1 MQLFYNPNIDET
13 TESFSFD
20 KEESKHII
28 KVLRKKDTD
37 ILFVTNGLG
46 LLLKTE
52 ITLASDNKCTVKTLA
67 TEQAET
73 SKYHLHLAV
82 APTKMNDRYE
92 WFLEKATEIGVHEI
106 TPIICDRS
114 ERKAVNQERFEK
126 ILLTAMKQSNVCF
139 LPKLNEAITFKE
151 FIKHKNDGLQL
162 IAHCEETNKK
172 SLKSVLKANENV
184 TLLIGPEGDFS
195 EKEIA
200 LAIENNFVAVSL
212 GNTRLRTET
221 AAIVACHSV
230 VFLNESPLTPTRATA
245 NWRSKGGITE

>member
-13 TESFSFD
+13 TENFSFD
-20 KEESKHII
+20 KEESRHII

-37 ILFVTNGLG
+37 ILFVTNGVG
-46 LLLKTE
+46 LLFKTE
-52 ITLASDNKCTVKTLA
+52 ITLASDNKCTVKILSFEKA
-67 TEQAET
+67 KP
-73 SKYHLHLAV
+73 SKFHLHLAV

-92 WFLEKATEIGVHEI
+92 WFLEKATEIGIHEI

-114 ERKAVNQERFEK
+114 ERKVVNKERYDK
-126 ILLTAMKQSNVCF
+126 IILTAMKQSNVLF
-139 LPKLNEAITFKE
+139 LPKLNDAITFKE
-151 FIKHKNDGLQL
+151 FIKHKNEGLQL
-162 IAHCEETNKK
+162 IAHCEETDKK
-172 SLKSVLKANENV
+172 SLKSVLKPNENV

-200 LAIENNFVAVSL
+200 LALDSKYIPVSL

-230 VFLNESPLTPTRATA
+230 VFVNE
-245 NWRSKGGITE
+245 

>member
-1 MQLFYNPNIDET
+1 MVEQL
-13 TESFSFD
+13 SFD
-20 KEESKHII
+20 KEESKHIV

-46 LLLKTE
+46 LLFKTE
-52 ITLASDNKCTVKTLA
+52 ITLASDNKCTVQILEVEKV
-67 TEQAET
+67 EP
-73 SKYHLHLAV
+73 SKFHLHLAV

-92 WFLEKATEIGVHEI
+92 WFLEKATEIGIHEI

-114 ERKAVNQERFEK
+114 ERKVVNKERFEK
-126 ILLTAMKQSNVCF
+126 ILLTAMKQSNVLF
-139 LPKLNEAITFKE
+139 LPKLNEAKTFKE
-151 FIKHKNDGLQL
+151 FIKLKNDGLQL
-162 IAHCEETNKK
+162 IAHCEETDKK
-172 SLKSVLKANENV
+172 SLKSVLKPDENV

-200 LAIENNFVAVSL
+200 SAIENNFIPVSL

-230 VFLNESPLTPTRATA
+230 VFVNE
-245 NWRSKGGITE
+245 EE

>member
-1 MQLFYNPNIDET
+1 MQLFYNPNIDEST
-13 TESFSFD
+13 KSFSFD

-46 LLLKTE
+46 LLFETE
-52 ITLASDNKCTVKTLA
+52 ITLASDNKCTVKILA
-67 TEQAET
+67 VEKAES
-73 SKYHLHLAV
+73 SKFYLHLAV

-92 WFLEKATEIGVHEI
+92 WFLEKATEIGIHEI

-114 ERKAVNQERFEK
+114 ERKVVNLERFEK
-126 ILLTAMKQSNVCF
+126 IILTAMKQSNVLF
-139 LPKLNEAITFKE
+139 LPKLNEAISFKE
-151 FIKHKNDGLQL
+151 FIKHKNEGLQL
-162 IAHCEETNKK
+162 IAHCEETDKN
-172 SLKSVLKANENV
+172 SLKSVLKPNKNV

-200 LAIENNFVAVSL
+200 MALENKYVPVSL

-230 VFLNESPLTPTRATA
+230 AFVNESSLAP
-245 NWRSKGGITE
+245 KEGITE